1 MRVLFTSTP
10 GSGHLGPL
18 FPFAH
23 ALRRSGHEVLVAAPV
38 SAQAR
43 VERAGLAYLSYA
55 DPLERDLSPFWEAAS
70 TAADFEL
77 ANAIIIGGVFGG
89 VRARAALPGV
99 ELAMDAWRPHVV
111 VRESCEFAGAI
122 AAEARGIPHARV
134 GAFGALTEDH
144 VIRTA
149 APVLEEL
156 RAWAGLD
163 PDPEGRKL
171 DEAPYLTLTPPSLEA
186 PGVTVASRTLRF
198 HDAAPRPHS
207 VRDPGEPPLVY
218 VTFGTVAPTLGFF
231 PKLYR
236 SVIDALADLRL
247 RLVMTVGDA
256 ADPAELGP
264 LPDNVRVERWIPQAE
279 ILSRASAMV
288 GHGGFGTTLGSLLAG
303 VPQVVVPI
311 FADQPYNANRIAE
324 IGAGLEADAAMPET
338 IRAAV
343 QRVLAE
349 GSFRMAAAAV
359 AREAFTLPPIEAAES
374 ALLELVQASRERRVA

>member
-1 MRVLFTSTP
+1 M
-10 GSGHLGPL
+10 
-18 FPFAH
+18 
-23 ALRRSGHEVLVAAPV
+23 
-38 SAQAR
+38 
-43 VERAGLAYLSYA
+43 
-55 DPLERDLSPFWEAAS
+55 
-70 TAADFEL
+70 
-77 ANAIIIGGVFGG
+77 FGG

-134 GAFGALTEDH
+134 GVFLTQTEDY

-156 RAWAGLD
+156 RAWAGLE

-218 VTFGTVAPTLGFF
+218 VTFGTVAPTLGRF
-231 PKLYR
+231 PELYR

-279 ILSRASAMV
+279 ILARASAMV
-288 GHGGFGTTLGSLLAG
+288 GHGGFGTTLGALLAG

-311 FADQPYNANRIAE
+311 FADQPYNAGRIAE
-324 IGAGLEADAAMPET
+324 IGAGLEADADAPET

-374 ALLELVQASRERRVA
+374 ALLELVHAARERRAA

>member
-1 MRVLFTSTP
+1 MRILFTSTP
-10 GSGHLGPL
+10 GAGHLGPL

-23 ALRRSGHEVLVAAPV
+23 ALRRGGHEVLVAAPV

-55 DPLERDLSPFWEAAS
+55 DPLERDLSPHWERARAAGV
-70 TAADFEL
+70 DE
-77 ANAIIIGGVFGG
+77 ANEIVIGQLYGG

-111 VRESCEFAGAI
+111 VRESCELAGAI
-122 AAEARGIPHARV
+122 AAEARDIPVARV
-134 GAFGALTEDH
+134 GIGLALTEDL

-149 APVLEEL
+149 APVLDEL
-156 RAWAGLD
+156 RAWAGLES
-163 PDPEGRKL
+163 DPEGRRL
-171 DEAPYLTLTPPSLEA
+171 EEAPYLTLTPPSLDPPDA
-186 PGVTVASRTLRF
+186 PTPSRTLRF
-198 HDAAPRPHS
+198 HDAPLRPHS

-218 VTFGTVAPTLGFF
+218 VTFGTVAPTLGLF
-231 PKLYR
+231 PELYR
-236 SVIDALADLRL
+236 GVIDALADLRL

-279 ILSRASAMV
+279 ILGRASAIV
-288 GHGGFGTTLGSLLAG
+288 GHGGFGTTLGALLAS
-303 VPQVVVPI
+303 VPQVVVPM
-311 FADQPYNANRIAE
+311 FADQPANARRIADL
-324 IGAGLEADAAMPET
+324 GAGLEADASRPES

-349 GSFRMAAAAV
+349 GSYRATAAAV
-359 AREAFTLPPIEAAES
+359 AREAFTLPPIESAES
-374 ALLELVQASRERRVA
+374 ALRELVVAAKERRAA